1 MWYGN
6 QGSGEENATAKCKA
20 TPAPLKCKTTTAP
33 EKSAEDYQSSIARH
47 LVDRSDCANCYV
59 DSSFSVLCF
68 GRSKRHLEVLEA
80 VCILSSK
87 KDLCAQKYN
96 LAATFVHP
104 PDRSVSCRIILI
116 LL

>member
-1 MWYGN
+1 METRD
-6 QGSGEENATAKCKA
+6 QVRKMPLRKCKA

-80 VCILSSK
+80 VCILSRK
-87 KDLCAQKYN
+87 PDLFAQKYN
-96 LAATFVHP
+96 LAATVRLFRTSS
-104 PDRSVSCRIILI
+104 RS
-116 LL
+116 